1 MVKASANH
9 SYNRTRGL
17 AELIGSK
24 PARTWRVGTA
34 WATPHRATAPAAMC
48 IIRAKTNSGSG
59 PIRTPFR
66 FIPNKLPAES
76 ERGQ

>member
-1 MVKASANH
+1 MA
-9 SYNRTRGL
+9 RGV
-17 AELIGSK
+17 ELVY
-24 PARTWRVGTA
+24 WVGESHGEGRCYLRSFTGHQEA
-34 WATPHRATAPAAMC
+34 VEVLEHLDIC

>member
-1 MVKASANH
+1 VLLGDSGTGKSH
-9 SYNRTRGL
+9 L
-17 AELIGSK
+17 LIGLG
-24 PARTWRVGTA
+24 V
-34 WATPHRATAPAAMC
+34 AACEQGC

>member
-1 MVKASANH
+1 
-9 SYNRTRGL
+9 
-17 AELIGSK
+17 
-24 PARTWRVGTA
+24 
-34 WATPHRATAPAAMC
+34 MC